1 MTCFLT
7 LFVCCFPHIILIEV
21 INCFFSVIYID
32 CPQVQ
37 VTHEYQAQQP
47 DELNLATGEK
57 INVLRKTADGM

>member
-7 LFVCCFPHIILIEV
+7 FFVCCFPHILIGV
-21 INCFFSVIYID
+21 FNCFFSVIYID